1 MNKIVNN
8 LAQIADAAEYL
19 DRKTG
24 AAWKIR
30 SSLTNMIVWACNAH
44 LYAQKTDSVERMVS
58 TMVTIS
64 TLRTWVHDS
73 NTNAFVLDLT
83 PSAVRKTLGLERVVD
98 VHEEAVRSARQKC
111 IQTRSAMN
119 FKKYYDAAISA
130 FDEQRRVREESVEAI
145 AELISDNEWALSHD
159 VADYLET
166 FLGTKVVGTKISDG
180 DLYDESAV
188 ERQADQLAE
197 TLGNALEAM
206 YDVCDAELSA
216 AITAEKINRLSGYH
230 KAITNMMTIVGVDTS
245 KLAMRRAKLEQLIEQ
260 QISLAEQSVNDIDA
274 QINEQL
280 NSVHKVITDQIA
292 TGQVTQDEV
301 DAVLANNA
309 KPKRQRV
316 KKVKSLAEINAL

>member
-8 LAQIADAAEYL
+8 LAQIADAAEYF

-44 LYAQKTDSVERMVS
+44 LYARKSDSVERMVS
-58 TMVTIS
+58 TMVVVS

-73 NTNAFVLDLT
+73 SCNAFDLVLDLT
-83 PSAVRKTLGLERVVD
+83 PAAVRKTLGLERVVD

-119 FKKYYDAAISA
+119 FKKYYDAAITA
-130 FDEQRRVREESVEAI
+130 FDEQRRTREEAVETI

-166 FLGTKVVGTKISDG
+166 FLGTKVVGTTISDA
-180 DLYDESAV
+180 DLYDDGAV
-188 ERQADQLAE
+188 ERQSDQLAE

-206 YDVCDAELSA
+206 YDVCDVELGA
-216 AITAEKINRLSGYH
+216 AITAEKINRLTGYH

-260 QISLAEQSVNDIDA
+260 QISLAEQSVKDIDESIA
-274 QINEQL
+274 EQL
-280 NSVHKVITDQIA
+280 AEPIVEEAAPQ
-292 TGQVTQDEV
+292 
-301 DAVLANNA
+301 
-309 KPKRQRV
+309 KPKRQRI
-316 KKVKSLAEINAL
+316 KKADAMKDIGALVAS